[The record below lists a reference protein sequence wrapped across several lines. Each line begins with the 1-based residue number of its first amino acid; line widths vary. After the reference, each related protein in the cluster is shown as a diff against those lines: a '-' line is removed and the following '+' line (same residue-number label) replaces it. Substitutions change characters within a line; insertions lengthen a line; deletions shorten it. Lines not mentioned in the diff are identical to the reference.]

1 MSRKV
6 NNKMIKKITAF
17 SLACILGV
25 TAVVFSSC
33 NNQYTKTPKDF
44 TPPYDYDLSEYVTLG
59 QYKGVEYTPYKLT
72 ATDEQIENKLA
83 EELKEYSTVEV
94 ISDRPAKL
102 GDTLTINYAGT
113 IDGEAFEGGT
123 ATEQTITLGQAGYI
137 DGFEEGLVG
146 LNAGETTTL
155 HLQFPDPYPNNPD
168 LAGKDVDFTVLVR
181 FIRAVTV
188 PELTDEFVAGI
199 GDYASAEEY
208 KNYIKSLVEEDNKK
222 SEASENEMRV
232 WEVVYNGCEFHGVP
246 ETEVNT
252 YRDTIINQYTAY
264 AESNSMELEE
274 FVTTYL
280 GTDYDTFE
288 AQVKAISESQV
299 KQELIIYS
307 IVHAEK
313 LRLTDKEYDE
323 GIAELAESNNTTVE
337 SLEQQAEFSELWKA
351 IMPGKVLSFLLDNA
365 VAATADSDT
374 EAALT
379 TTAAE

>member
-1 MSRKV
+1 MV

-33 NNQYTKTPKDF
+33 KNQYTKTPKDF

-59 QYKGVEYTPYKLT
+59 QYKGVEYTPYKIT

-208 KNYIKSLVEEDNKK
+208 KIYIKSLVEEDNKK

-252 YRDTIINQYTAY
+252 YRDKIINQYTAY

>member
-1 MSRKV
+1 M
-6 NNKMIKKITAF
+6 T
-17 SLACILGV
+17 
-25 TAVVFSSC
+25 
-33 NNQYTKTPKDF
+33 
-44 TPPYDYDLSEYVTLG
+44 
-59 QYKGVEYTPYKLT
+59 
-72 ATDEQIENKLA
+72 
-83 EELKEYSTVEV
+83 
-94 ISDRPAKL
+94 
-102 GDTLTINYAGT
+102 
-113 IDGEAFEGGT
+113 
-123 ATEQTITLGQAGYI
+123 
-137 DGFEEGLVG
+137 G

-208 KNYIKSLVEEDNKK
+208 KIYIKSLVEEDNKK

-252 YRDTIINQYTAY
+252 YRDKIINQYTAY

-307 IVHAEK
+307 I
-313 LRLTDKEYDE
+313 
-323 GIAELAESNNTTVE
+323 GSC
-337 SLEQQAEFSELWKA
+337 
-351 IMPGKVLSFLLDNA
+351 
-365 VAATADSDT
+365 
-374 EAALT
+374 
-379 TTAAE
+379 

>member
-1 MSRKV
+1 M
-6 NNKMIKKITAF
+6 
-17 SLACILGV
+17 
-25 TAVVFSSC
+25 
-33 NNQYTKTPKDF
+33 
-44 TPPYDYDLSEYVTLG
+44 
-59 QYKGVEYTPYKLT
+59 
-72 ATDEQIENKLA
+72 
-83 EELKEYSTVEV
+83 
-94 ISDRPAKL
+94 
-102 GDTLTINYAGT
+102 
-113 IDGEAFEGGT
+113 
-123 ATEQTITLGQAGYI
+123 
-137 DGFEEGLVG
+137 
-146 LNAGETTTL
+146 
-155 HLQFPDPYPNNPD
+155 
-168 LAGKDVDFTVLVR
+168 
-181 FIRAVTV
+181 TV

-208 KNYIKSLVEEDNKK
+208 KIYIKSLVEEDNKK

-252 YRDTIINQYTAY
+252 YRDKIINQYTAY

-379 TTAAE
+379 TTAASKTLNIAHSAAVYRFQMEIIPTVNLRYPPGLQRVNDCKPSLNVFMVDCNTT